1 MRRKSQRPCA
11 GARLE
16 EVLAQNTGLVAGPHY
31 LLQRSVVYCKRP
43 LFRPVALLRRLQRTR
58 LPKFW
63 PRDLLI
69 AIPANRDEGKSSPTR
84 GVHIALWVLPI
95 LAGCATTSDGGG
107 GVKEVSPGT
116 YSIGVSRSSS
126 VMFGGTEGVKAAV
139 DEAGKYCHSK
149 GQKLVIL
156 PTKGNEVT
164 FQCGEKIAPAQE

>member
-1 MRRKSQRPCA
+1 MALA
-11 GARLE
+11 GFSFVRVSIGSARCD
-16 EVLAQNTGLVAGPHY
+16 VIRQS
-31 LLQRSVVYCKRP
+31 SVV
-43 LFRPVALLRRLQRTR
+43 LLRRLQRTR
-58 LPKFW
+58 LQKFW

-69 AIPANRDEGKSSPTR
+69 AIPANRDEGRKSSPMR

-95 LAGCATTSDGGG
+95 LAGCATTSDSGG

-164 FQCGEKIAPAQE
+164 FQCGEKVTPGQE

>member
-1 MRRKSQRPCA
+1 M
-11 GARLE
+11 
-16 EVLAQNTGLVAGPHY
+16 
-31 LLQRSVVYCKRP
+31 
-43 LFRPVALLRRLQRTR
+43 QRTR

-63 PRDLLI
+63 QLDLLI
-69 AIPANRDEGKSSPTR
+69 AIPANRDEGKSSPMR

-95 LAGCATTSDGGG
+95 LAGCATTSDSGG
-107 GVKEVSPGT
+107 GVKELSPGT

-164 FQCGEKIAPAQE
+164 FQCGEKVTPGQE

>member
-1 MRRKSQRPCA
+1 M
-11 GARLE
+11 
-16 EVLAQNTGLVAGPHY
+16 V
-31 LLQRSVVYCKRP
+31 CKRAQCDSETWQAIEGV
-43 LFRPVALLRRLQRTR
+43 LIESLYGVAVV
-58 LPKFW
+58 
-63 PRDLLI
+63 RDTLMSLI
-69 AIPANRDEGKSSPTR
+69 VLG
-84 GVHIALWVLPI
+84 ALV
-95 LAGCATTSDGGG
+95 GCATSSTSSTIGQ
-107 GVKEVSPGT
+107 VQEVAPGT

>member
-1 MRRKSQRPCA
+1 MALA
-11 GARLE
+11 GFSFVRVSIGSARCD
-16 EVLAQNTGLVAGPHY
+16 VIRQ
-31 LLQRSVVYCKRP
+31 SS
-43 LFRPVALLRRLQRTR
+43 VALLRRLQRTR
-58 LPKFW
+58 LQKFW

-69 AIPANRDEGKSSPTR
+69 AIPANRDEGKSSPMR

-95 LAGCATTSDGGG
+95 LAGCATTSDSGG

-164 FQCGEKIAPAQE
+164 FQCGEKIKPDTDEHGSAGN